1 MMSLKEGI
9 LCINTEIFNFNFF
22 NIELLWTISTTIHK
36 CIASAFS
43 IHWDILHLCA
53 NDSNCLYGKVPLRE
67 HLNAFV
73 TISNSSVAAGNEEKE
88 PEPCEQAAAVGNQ
101 SHVLHGC
108 SLRTH
113 VLEQEARSQLQP
125 MFKKNKKCQQNPTE
139 LMLGGGGVRV
149 LESWKALLL
158 IFITTELCNFRCLE
172 ALGLCSHHN

>member
-43 IHWDILHLCA
+43 IHWDILHLSA

-73 TISNSSVAAGNEEKE
+73 TISNSSVAAGNVEKE

-125 MFKKNKKCQQNPTE
+125 MFKKKWKMPAE
-139 LMLGGGGVRV
+139 LCL
-149 LESWKALLL
+149 LSWCWEEGEWEGWSHEKLYYWFSLLL
-158 IFITTELCNFRCLE
+158 SCATSG
-172 ALGLCSHHN
+172 ALKL